1 MKQPMKKVRCPI
13 CDKKMDGQGPK
24 EWPDWPFCSPR
35 CKLIDLGRWLGEE
48 YRAQGPS
55 SGPQT
60 EDGEPSDD
68 NIGPSTSAVPS
79 AVRDR
84 EEA

>member
-1 MKQPMKKVRCPI
+1 MMKVRCPI

-24 EWPDWPFCSPR
+24 EWPDWPFCSSR

-48 YRAQGPS
+48 YRLKTT
-55 SGPQT
+55 T
-60 EDGEPSDD
+60 EEAGHQDENTRP
-68 NIGPSTSAVPS
+68 PKSAAPS
-79 AVRDR
+79 AAPNR

>member
-1 MKQPMKKVRCPI
+1 MKKVRCPI

-24 EWPDWPFCSPR
+24 EWPDWPFCSSR

-48 YRAQGPS
+48 YRLGTTGEEEDSPDANPGPPKS
-55 SGPQT
+55 AAP
-60 EDGEPSDD
+60 
-68 NIGPSTSAVPS
+68 SAVPN
-79 AVRDR
+79 R

>member
-1 MKQPMKKVRCPI
+1 MPIMKVRCPI
-13 CDKKMDGQGPK
+13 CAKKMDGQGPK

-48 YRAQGPS
+48 YRLGTAEALDQEALEQPDPKTGP
-55 SGPQT
+55 P
-60 EDGEPSDD
+60 
-68 NIGPSTSAVPS
+68 TSAVPS
-79 AVRDR
+79 AVRNR